1 MKKYSEYMNE
11 ITSDEL
17 FDKFLGYGLF
27 AEKLPSFLTS
37 KQFLDYYK
45 TLETY
50 PPDKPKD
57 YVRYLNIRNI
67 NIPRPL
73 AIPEPFAYANQIKY
87 LSDNWDKIQSHFASN
102 TSSDP
107 FKISRIHIRKMI
119 DKNELFEMNYKN
131 FSKDGEPEDDIV
143 IQSRFVAKADV
154 ANCFGSIYSH
164 SIAWALVGKEEAKSH
179 SGVRYGNLWYNQIDK
194 STQQIKYGETN
205 GILIG
210 PHTSNLVSE
219 IILVKVDK
227 ELAKKGYKFV
237 RNIDD
242 YTCYIDSYELAES
255 FFIDLSEELKNYEL
269 SLNSKKSQI
278 KSLPHANVKHWI
290 TKLNHFNFL
299 DTYESGGKH
308 YIKVK
313 ELKGFLDFAIEL
325 MLEENSDASILNY
338 AIQILSEKNLG
349 FNAIDYYLKQIHHL
363 VLLYPYLTVYLDEYV
378 FIPHGISKTDI
389 KKIADDLYNLGTTKR
404 IYETCSYS
412 IYWAIKYKFRLSKR
426 TLRRDSLASLDCIF
440 MLVSYLYHNKYNSK
454 DYLKVYENKAKELAN
469 SDFNRYWLFIYEV
482 LKKEDL
488 KAFYK
493 NMKLKKITFVKEKF
507 RKNGSG

>member
-1 MKKYSEYMNE
+1 MDE
-11 ITSDEL
+11 ITSEEL

-37 KQFLDYYK
+37 KEFSNYYK
-45 TLETY
+45 TLTSF
-50 PPDKPKD
+50 PPKSPKD

-73 AIPEPFAYANQIKY
+73 AIPEPFAFAIQVKH
-87 LSDNWDKIQSHFASN
+87 LSDNWDKIQNHFDSN
-102 TSSDP
+102 TSTDQ

-143 IQSRFVAKADV
+143 IRSKYVAKADI

-179 SGVRYGNLWYNQIDK
+179 SGGRYENLWYNQIDK
-194 STQQIKYGETN
+194 STQQTKYGETN

-219 IILVKVDK
+219 IILVKVDN
-227 ELAKKGYKFV
+227 ELVKKGYKFI

-242 YTCYIDSYELAES
+242 YTCYVDSYELAES
-255 FFIDLSEELKNYEL
+255 FFIDLSEELKKYEL
-269 SLNSKKSQI
+269 TLNSKKSQI

-299 DTYESGGKH
+299 DTYEISGVK
-308 YIKVK
+308 YIKAK

-325 MLEENSDASILNY
+325 MLEENSDASVLNY

-349 FNAIDYYLKQIHHL
+349 SNAIDYYLKQIHHL
-363 VLLYPYLTVYLDEYV
+363 VLLYPYLTVFIDEYV
-378 FIPHGISKTDI
+378 FIPHKISKTEI
-389 KKIADDLYNLGTTKR
+389 KKIADDLYDLGTTKK
-404 IYETCSYS
+404 IYEPCSYALF
-412 IYWAIKYKFRLSKR
+412 WAIKYQFKMRKR
-426 TLRRDSLASLDCIF
+426 TIRKDSLDSMDCVF
-440 MLVSYLYHNKYNSK
+440 MLVSYLYHRKYKSEEF
-454 DYLKVYENKAKELAN
+454 LSVYEEKAKGLSDN
-469 SDFNRYWLFIYEV
+469 DFNRYWLFIYEV

-488 KAFYK
+488 KDYYK
-493 NMKLKKITFVKEKF
+493 NMKSEKISFVKKKF

>member
-1 MKKYSEYMNE
+1 MRKYSEYMDE
-11 ITSDEL
+11 ITAEEL
-17 FDKFLGYGLF
+17 FDRFLGYGLF

-37 KQFLDYYK
+37 KKFLNYYK
-45 TLETY
+45 TLESL
-50 PPDKPKD
+50 PPKTPKD

-73 AIPEPFAYANQIKY
+73 AVPEPFAFANQVKS
-87 LSDNWDKIQSHFASN
+87 LSDNWNKIQTHFDTN
-102 TSSDP
+102 TSTDK

-143 IQSRFVAKADV
+143 IRSRYVAKADI

-179 SGVRYGNLWYNQIDK
+179 SSGRHGNLWYNRIDK
-194 STQQIKYGETN
+194 STQQTKYGETN

-227 ELAKKGYKFV
+227 ELVEKGYKFI

-242 YTCYIDSYELAES
+242 YTCYVDSHELAES
-255 FFIDLSEELKNYEL
+255 FFIDLSEELKKYEL

-299 DTYESGGKH
+299 DTYEFNGEKF
-308 YIKVK
+308 IKAK

-325 MLEENSDASILNY
+325 MLEEKSDASILNY

-349 FNAIDYYLKQIHHL
+349 SNAKDYYLKQIHHL
-363 VLLYPYLTVYLDEYV
+363 VLLYPYLTVFLEEYV
-378 FIPHGISKTDI
+378 FIPHQISRTQI
-389 KKIADDLYNLGTTKR
+389 KIIADDLYNLGTTKK
-404 IYETCSYS
+404 IYEACSYS
-412 IYWAIKYKFRLSKR
+412 IYWAIKYNFKMRKR
-426 TLRRDSLASLDCIF
+426 TIRKDTLDSMDCIF
-440 MLVSYLYHNKYNSK
+440 MLISYLYHRKYKSEE
-454 DYLKVYENKAKELAN
+454 YLSVYETKAKELLN
-469 SDFNRYWLFIYEV
+469 CDFNRYWLFVYEV

-488 KAFYK
+488 KDFYK
-493 NMKLKKITFVKEKF
+493 NMKSKKITFIKRRF
-507 RKNGSG
+507 RTKGSG